1 MLSFKRYGSAGCM
14 SATLPWSRVL
24 RMRSAY
30 LGAPLLRRLRCRR
43 SRTSSAYKRTRRS
56 PVVCSGYHRW
66 RQAASYSGVTMTF
79 PTLSFF
85 WQATIPLIR
94 QNGYGEA
101 VRFFRPQFAEGFG
114 PRMRA
119 PNQALPPTRAQALRA
134 RGAANRRQESF
145 AQSAVVVAHRSIADV
160 QTPQTC
166 CASGWASSTTTP
178 VGGRLP
184 ISGWV
189 RRPRGSTSQT
199 ICRSSLG
206 VPPSMSK
213 NWRPSMGE
221 LRIEYV
227 FRRPRYPLLC
237 VVGDVLIAART
248 RQQLQRRLGRC
259 VLSPNETL
267 SVIDASGE
275 GWALH
280 TDCMA
285 LSPMMMMK
293 RWTKA
298 ELIELYQQ
306 TVAGAQA
313 ETASGDDK
321 SWLKLRVDEVVG
333 MIVAL
338 IERVRTPNPRLQRS
352 TAADG
357 SALRGSTRATNRC
370 GGR

>member
-1 MLSFKRYGSAGCM
+1 
-14 SATLPWSRVL
+14 
-24 RMRSAY
+24 
-30 LGAPLLRRLRCRR
+30 
-43 SRTSSAYKRTRRS
+43 
-56 PVVCSGYHRW
+56 
-66 RQAASYSGVTMTF
+66 
-79 PTLSFF
+79 
-85 WQATIPLIR
+85 
-94 QNGYGEA
+94 
-101 VRFFRPQFAEGFG
+101 
-114 PRMRA
+114 
-119 PNQALPPTRAQALRA
+119 
-134 RGAANRRQESF
+134 
-145 AQSAVVVAHRSIADV
+145 
-160 QTPQTC
+160 
-166 CASGWASSTTTP
+166 
-178 VGGRLP
+178 
-184 ISGWV
+184 
-189 RRPRGSTSQT
+189 
-199 ICRSSLG
+199 
-206 VPPSMSK
+206 
-213 NWRPSMGE
+213 MGE

-306 TVAGAQA
+306 TVAGSQA

-321 SWLKLRVDEVVG
+321 SWLKLHVDEVVG
-333 MIVAL
+333 MVVAL